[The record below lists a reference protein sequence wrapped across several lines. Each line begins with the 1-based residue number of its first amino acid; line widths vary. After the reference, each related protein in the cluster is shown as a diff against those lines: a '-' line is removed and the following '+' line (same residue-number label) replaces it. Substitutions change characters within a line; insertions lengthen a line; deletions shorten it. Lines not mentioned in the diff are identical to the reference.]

1 MQFGSCWA
9 SPLQYPWSGGI
20 TLFNSSCVCFLNRIG
35 QLLEIPQR
43 RGTWSSLLGPVCPV
57 FDMGLSKSTRPGSG
71 SGSGWFGSTVV
82 RGFFKSGSHIAHSTK
97 NKQWRFQQ
105 HLRIRKSCPYNINS
119 HVQTVKE
126 IDTISLHTA
135 E

>member
-9 SPLQYPWSGGI
+9 SSLQYPWSGGI

-43 RGTWSSLLGPVCPV
+43 RGTWSSLLGPFCPVPVCPV

-97 NKQWRFQQ
+97 NKQWRFQR
-105 HLRIRKSCPYNINS
+105 LRIRKWCPYNMN
-119 HVQTVKE
+119 QQPCAKG
-126 IDTISLHTA
+126 ID
-135 E
+135 